1 MSTSDELNDDG
12 RLGTPSPDFEP
23 TLYGLAAVVYAERD
37 GQILLL
43 KRAGGALSGQW
54 FLPGGAV
61 EPGELPEA
69 AARREL
75 VEESG
80 LDVDGELELVGAY
93 PIWVYGGD
101 CLQLSYR
108 GTLAEGDVVV
118 SDEHEGARWV
128 DPVDMRSLLT
138 DEVIDAMAAGN
149 ERVAALVH
157 GVRTDL
163 DRYIA
168 RIGRRTGAM
177 RSRLSAPRRRI
188 ARVSRSRNTFVP
200 RSNATSPGTGRSRPS
215 PGGLRSEPRRAW
227 LGQHSCGRGCGRGT
241 SPRRRDPKGGASRPR
256 RRAWRASVAT
266 LA

>member
-1 MSTSDELNDDG
+1 MPTSDEANDDA
-12 RLGTPSPDFEP
+12 RLGTASPDFQP
-23 TLYGLAAVVYAERD
+23 TRYGLAAVVYAERD

-61 EPGELPEA
+61 EPGELPED

-75 VEESG
+75 IEESG
-80 LDVDGELELVGAY
+80 LDIDGELELVGAY

-108 GTLAEGDVVV
+108 GALADGDVFV
-118 SDEHEGARWV
+118 SDEHDGARWV

-138 DEVIDAMAAGN
+138 DDVIEATAAGN

-168 RIGRRTGAM
+168 RIGRA
-177 RSRLSAPRRRI
+177 AP
-188 ARVSRSRNTFVP
+188 
-200 RSNATSPGTGRSRPS
+200 
-215 PGGLRSEPRRAW
+215 
-227 LGQHSCGRGCGRGT
+227 
-241 SPRRRDPKGGASRPR
+241 
-256 RRAWRASVAT
+256 
-266 LA
+266 

>member
-1 MSTSDELNDDG
+1 MSTSDEANDDA
-12 RLGTPSPDFEP
+12 RLGTASPDFQP

-61 EPGELPEA
+61 EPGELPEV

-75 VEESG
+75 IEESG
-80 LDVDGELELVGAY
+80 LDIDGELELVGAY

-108 GTLAEGDVVV
+108 GALADGDVVV
-118 SDEHEGARWV
+118 SDEHDGARWV
-128 DPVDMRSLLT
+128 DPVDMRALLT
-138 DEVIDAMAAGN
+138 DEVIDAMAQGN

-163 DRYIA
+163 DRYIV
-168 RIGRRTGAM
+168 RIGRA
-177 RSRLSAPRRRI
+177 
-188 ARVSRSRNTFVP
+188 
-200 RSNATSPGTGRSRPS
+200 
-215 PGGLRSEPRRAW
+215 
-227 LGQHSCGRGCGRGT
+227 
-241 SPRRRDPKGGASRPR
+241 
-256 RRAWRASVAT
+256 
-266 LA
+266 